1 MEQATQENKFL
12 VRLPFDML
20 TFSSSPLVS
29 QLQTQASDWICPSC
43 QIPLLFVPHQLDVI
57 EHYRCT
63 KCRSSFFLQSQQELE
78 EQRNTST
85 HHRYITYQTDEN
97 VAELEK
103 ILEKIYFSF
112 WVKKRGV
119 TLDLTSE
126 QVAVLSRL
134 ILLKM

>member
-1 MEQATQENKFL
+1 MEQATEEKKFV

-20 TFSSSPLVS
+20 TFSSSLLVS
-29 QLQTQASDWICPSC
+29 QLKTQASDWICPSC
-43 QIPLLFVPHQLDVI
+43 QIPLLFVPHQLDVF

-63 KCRSSFFLQSQQELE
+63 KCCSSFFLQTQQELD

-85 HHRYITYQTDEN
+85 HHRYITFQTEEN
-97 VAELEK
+97 IAELEK
-103 ILEKIYFSF
+103 ILEKIYFAY
-112 WVKKRGV
+112 WVKKRGI
-119 TLDLTSE
+119 TLDLTIE